1 MMYALLDD
9 QMQSDA
15 CFIKQTAFDKLGI
28 EGLEVNLK
36 LSTVLAEEE
45 ITSQKI
51 NGLVVRGVNEG
62 TEISLPCTYSR
73 DIIPAKQSQIPRPE
87 TACKWLHVT
96 RIADYLM
103 PYNDN
108 LEVSLLLGINC
119 ACAIKPREIIPGNDD
134 DPYVKRTALGW
145 EIIGM
150 TAPDAAGSDHGVRV
164 NRIVSHEVQFSP
176 VPFR

>member
-1 MMYALLDD
+1 MMYTLLDD

-15 CFIKQTAFDKLGI
+15 CFIKQTALDKLDI
-28 EGLEVNLK
+28 EGFEVNLK

-87 TACKWLHVT
+87 TACKWLHLK

-108 LEVSLLLGINC
+108 LSVCCLELIVHVPLSQEKSFQEMMMILMRRERLLVG
-119 ACAIKPREIIPGNDD
+119 E
-134 DPYVKRTALGW
+134 
-145 EIIGM
+145 
-150 TAPDAAGSDHGVRV
+150 
-164 NRIVSHEVQFSP
+164 
-176 VPFR
+176 